1 MFFPYAGSEFDA
13 VFLSTHEPTDK
24 KSKPLNTVRSICNE
38 YVFNTVI
45 TRSRSLIVVV
55 GNPFHLIKMSSH
67 FSINCWSELIKR
79 CLTCQSFHLPQG
91 THITTERLSDV
102 IEELHAFVFSPENT
116 ATTCTN
122 DSSNE
127 GYRKLFL
134 SQKDERIA
142 KNLVKN
148 PEKIIGTRYWY
159 DSDDSETDEQ
169 QVATGELELLSHRKG
184 KILSDDPAISGLTIS
199 LAEERRCH
207 FSGQKVRVDKIS
219 KKIIVDVET
228 AREINKKYF
237 GYTIL
242 CRVQENSMIRFYPF
256 NKTIPVLNNMPNL
269 TRDLSHGVVC
279 FDPNSI
285 DDRPKACNFIPRK
298 CAVNMVFL
306 VTYLRW
312 RKHFPYPLGI
322 VTGALPSG
330 KSVFTGD
337 PLLKL
342 AHNIPRSD
350 NRLHCEIV
358 RSNCPLSLKC
368 REFNN
373 VITIDPKGSKDHDD
387 ALSCVG
393 KGFRKFEIGVHITDV
408 QVFVPKD
415 SEDDRV
421 ARARGCSVYSS
432 TAECVSHMLP
442 QQIVEAASILPDSQP
457 RDSFSVVAKVV
468 LSKNYEVRGI
478 DDVNIVKSRITSK
491 HELTY
496 AEAQTSLFNVDES
509 DPLHKKLAVLWAV
522 ACYLRQ
528 KRLKG
533 AAKHIS
539 VDELDEISNPEA
551 HVLVEELMIWA
562 NKMVAIKLFDHFPVI
577 HRCQSPPNQKHLDK
591 LVATHGQHMAVS
603 LDLQQHVLHQET
615 YRSVAILQ
623 ETLREMKAALRE
635 GNVKTALHQVLFE
648 HLQPQV
654 SVAHALFN
662 VIRNRASYCVAVN
675 GDPPE
680 RYSHNSLNCEHYTHF
695 TSPIRRYIDL
705 VVQRML
711 LAALNE
717 EEDSHSLEE
726 LQEISRDVG
735 EKLREADKYEKDRQS
750 LDIAL
755 QLQQSSRDYICFV
768 KNTEEGE
775 LTWTFHDV
783 RMKAASRFIRGVQLK
798 YLNAISI
805 SQRDSSPEPEDEA
818 TLVQALD
825 EGQNCSWKV
834 KTASAEGS
842 PHSFLANRFLVGQR
856 TSANNQLEISMFTGE
871 NEPLTND
878 TNLKQ
883 RSLYASICPFTQSIN
898 ACDWKQLQKYACSSD
913 AIDPESVGRL
923 LPSSPAMSQ
932 YKFPNID
939 HSPLWVYKLRRPI
952 QSCEVL
958 RVQLTGCFNSS
969 TQMISPAV
977 QLLEVGPNLRVCV
990 QHNSSPADCFTDTS
1004 QTKPPKQGHVSIEEY
1019 FHYWERAL
1027 LAEAATA
1034 SILDTELLIITDV
1047 KLEWPELKQII
1058 DSQGHVFYKLPTG
1071 ALKDDPRTYCV
1082 RMKLSKSF
1090 ATSSHDF
1097 FNINEGD
1104 LMCVRCF
1111 ENDGGM
1117 RGVFHMVVHSVEDPC
1132 LAVYLK
1138 FVGEKANFISPLMS
1152 NSLNRMSNEVQLIPL
1167 NLPNRLVPIARYYSV
1182 IYFSFLF
1189 IGVCIKVCVS

>member
-1 MFFPYAGSEFDA
+1 M
-13 VFLSTHEPTDK
+13 
-24 KSKPLNTVRSICNE
+24 
-38 YVFNTVI
+38 
-45 TRSRSLIVVV
+45 
-55 GNPFHLIKMSSH
+55 
-67 FSINCWSELIKR
+67 
-79 CLTCQSFHLPQG
+79 
-91 THITTERLSDV
+91 ERLSYV
-102 IEELHAFVFSPENT
+102 IEELHAFVFSLENT
-116 ATTCTN
+116 TTCTN

-134 SQKDERIA
+134 SQKNERMA
-142 KNLVKN
+142 KRLVEN
-148 PEKIIGTRYWY
+148 PENIIGTRYWY
-159 DSDDSETDEQ
+159 DSDDSDTDEQ

-184 KILSDDPAISGLTIS
+184 KIFSDDPAISGLTIS

-237 GYTIL
+237 GYSIL
-242 CRVQENSMIRFYPF
+242 CRVQENSMNRFYPF
-256 NKTIPVLNNMPNL
+256 NKTIPALNNMPNL
-269 TRDLSHGVVC
+269 TKDISSYGVVC

-285 DDRPKACNFIPRK
+285 DNRPKACNFIPK
-298 CAVNMVFL
+298 ECAVNMVFL

-322 VTGALPSG
+322 VTGALPCG
-330 KSVFTGD
+330 NSVFTGD
-337 PLLKL
+337 LLL
-342 AHNIPRSD
+342 RLVHNIPMPD
-350 NRLHCEIV
+350 NHLHCEIV
-358 RSNCPLSLKC
+358 RSNCPLSPKC

-387 ALSCVG
+387 ALSCIG
-393 KGFRKFEIGVHITDV
+393 KGIRKFEIGVHITDV
-408 QVFVPKD
+408 QMFVPKD

-432 TAECVSHMLP
+432 TAKCVSHMLP

-457 RDSFSVVAKVV
+457 RDSFSVVARVV
-468 LSKNYEVRGI
+468 LSPKNYEVRGF
-478 DDVNIVKSRITSK
+478 DNVEIVKSRVTSK
-491 HELTY
+491 YELTY
-496 AEAQTSLFNVDES
+496 AEAQTSLFNADKS
-509 DPLHKKLAVLWAV
+509 DSLHKKLAVLWAV
-522 ACYLRQ
+522 TCYLRQ
-528 KRLKG
+528 KRLND

-562 NKMVAIKLFDHFPVI
+562 NKMVATKLFDDNFPVI
-577 HRCQSPPNQKHLDK
+577 HRCQSPPNQEDLDK
-591 LVATHGQHMAVS
+591 LVATYGHHMSVS
-603 LDLQQHVLHQET
+603 LDLQQHIVDQDT
-615 YRSVAILQ
+615 YRSVEILH
-623 ETLREMKAALRE
+623 ETLREMKAALEE

-654 SVAHALFN
+654 AVAHALFN

-675 GDPPE
+675 GDPPDK
-680 RYSHNSLNCEHYTHF
+680 YSHNSLKCDHYTHF

-755 QLQQSSRDYICFV
+755 KLQQSSRDYTCFV
-768 KNTEEGE
+768 KNAEAGE

-783 RMKAASRFIRGVQLK
+783 TMKAANRFIRGVPLK
-798 YLNAISI
+798 YLNAITI
-805 SQRDSSPEPEDEA
+805 SRRDSSPEPEDEE
-818 TLVQALD
+818 TLD

-834 KTASAEGS
+834 KIASAEGS
-842 PHSFLANRFLVGQR
+842 PHSFLVNRFLMGQR
-856 TSANNQLEISMFTGE
+856 TSANSQLQISMFTGE

-883 RSLYASICPFTQSIN
+883 QLLYASICPFTQSIN
-898 ACDWKQLQKYACSSD
+898 VHDWKQLQKHACSSD
-913 AIDPESVGRL
+913 AIDPESVERL
-923 LPSSPAMSQ
+923 LPSSRSPTMPQ
-932 YKFPNID
+932 YKFPNIS
-939 HSPLWVYKLRRPI
+939 HSPLWVYKLCRPL

-958 RVQLTGCFNSS
+958 RVQLTGCFNSN

-977 QLLEVGPNLRVCV
+977 QLLEVGPNLRVCI
-990 QHNSSPADCFTDTS
+990 QHNSNPADCFTDTS
-1004 QTKPPKQGHVSIEEY
+1004 QTKPPERGHASIEQY

-1047 KLEWPELKQII
+1047 KLEWPELKQIV
-1058 DSQGHVFYKLPTG
+1058 DSTGHVFYKLPTG
-1071 ALKDDPRTYCV
+1071 GLEDDPMLYCV
-1082 RMKLSKSF
+1082 CMKLSESF
-1090 ATSSHDF
+1090 ATFSQDF
-1097 FNINEGD
+1097 FNINVGD

-1111 ENDGGM
+1111 ENDEGV
-1117 RGVFHMVVHSVEDPC
+1117 RGVFHMVVHSVAEDC
-1132 LAVYLK
+1132 QSVYLK
-1138 FVGEKANFISPLMS
+1138 FVGEKANFISPLILK
-1152 NSLNRMSNEVQLIPL
+1152 SLKRMSNEVQLIPL
-1167 NLPNRLVPIARYYSV
+1167 TLPFRLVPIALGSSIPILNFPIFRRMYKSLCKLRSSHREILSSAIATGKIHSKLSGKRL
-1182 IYFSFLF
+1182 IY
-1189 IGVCIKVCVS
+1189 I